1 MDRRTRRP
9 DLQCQKTSVILL
21 DTHAVIWLLAGH
33 KRARGLPQRARL
45 YVSPTSLLELR
56 FLEELG
62 RIRLKTTLEAVEED
76 GRFAVDD
83 PSSTTLFKA
92 AADLSWTRDPFD
104 RLIVGHA
111 RMRGWRLAT
120 ADTLIIEHLPAA
132 ALVEL

>member
-1 MDRRTRRP
+1 M
-9 DLQCQKTSVILL
+9 ILL

-33 KRARGLPQRARL
+33 KRARSLPQRARL
-45 YVSPTSLLELR
+45 YASPSSLLELR
-56 FLEELG
+56 FLEEIG
-62 RIRLKTTLEAVEED
+62 RIRLKTTLEAVQED
-76 GRFAVDD
+76 GRFAFDD

-92 AADLSWTRDPFD
+92 AADLPWTRDPFD

-120 ADTLIIEHLPAA
+120 ADALIIEHLPAA